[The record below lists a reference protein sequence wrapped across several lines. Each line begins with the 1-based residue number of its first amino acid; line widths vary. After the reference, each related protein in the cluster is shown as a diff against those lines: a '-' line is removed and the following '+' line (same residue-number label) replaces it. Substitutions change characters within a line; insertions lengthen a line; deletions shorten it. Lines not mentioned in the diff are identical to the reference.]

1 MRERK
6 RLNNRNKDVVRSEKP
21 EHGERC
27 DCICMSGA
35 WGLHEDFSRTGR

>member
-6 RLNNRNKDVVRSEKP
+6 KLNNRNKDVMRSEKP
-21 EHGERC
+21 EYGERC
-27 DCICMSGA
+27 DYICKNGA